1 MAGIITTGSIP
12 QALWPGM
19 HKFWGRTY
27 NEFQMEYSQVFNMET
42 SSKAYEKDE
51 ELTGFGLA
59 PVKPQGDSV
68 SYDSE
73 TGGPTTQYNHIAY
86 GLGYIVTREE
96 MDDVLYEEVSMRRI
110 KALAFSMRQTKETIF
125 ANILNRGFTAGFTGG
140 DGVVLFS
147 TAHPTVNGTQS
158 NTLAVAAD
166 LSEASL
172 EDMFI
177 LISLATNSRG
187 LRIAIKPT
195 QLVVPPNEWFNAT
208 RIVKSD
214 LQNDTANNAINA
226 TKSLGMIPKGVMNYH
241 YLTDPDAWFVE
252 TDVPNGLQGFDRTK
266 IEFTRDNDF
275 DSENQKAKAYERYS
289 AGWSDF
295 RGVFG
300 SAGA

>member
-27 NEFQMEYSQVFNMET
+27 NEYPVEYSQVFMMDT
-42 SSKAYEKDE
+42 SNKAYEKDQ

-68 SYDSE
+68 IYDSE
-73 TGGPTTQYNHIAY
+73 TGGPTTQYNNIAY

-96 MDDVLYEEVSMRRI
+96 IDDTLYEEVSMRRI
-110 KALAFSMRQTKETIF
+110 KALAFSMRQTKEVVH
-125 ANILNRGFTAGFTGG
+125 AGILNRGFTSGYTGG
-140 DGVVLFS
+140 DGVVFFS

-158 NTLAVAAD
+158 NTLAIAAD

-172 EDMFI
+172 EDIFI
-177 LISLATNSRG
+177 QISLATNSRG
-187 LRIAIKPT
+187 LRIALKPT
-195 QLVVPPNEWFNAT
+195 QLIVPPNEWFNAT

-226 TKSLGMIPKGVMNYH
+226 QKSLGMIPKGIMNYH
-241 YLTDPDAWFVE
+241 YLTDTDAWFVA
-252 TDVPNGLQGFDRTK
+252 TDVPNGLTAFTRTA

-289 AGWSDF
+289 CGWTDF
-295 RGVFG
+295 RTMYA
-300 SAGA
+300 SPGA

>member
-27 NEFQMEYSQVFNMET
+27 AQYAPEYSQVFDMQT
-42 SSKAYEKDE
+42 SDKAYEKDA

-59 PVKPQGDSV
+59 PVKSEGNSV

-73 TGGPTTQYNHIAY
+73 TQGPTTQYNHVAY
-86 GLGYIVTREE
+86 GLGYIVSREE
-96 MDDVLYEEVSMRRI
+96 MDDVQYEVVSMRRI
-110 KALAFSMRQTKETIF
+110 KALAFSAIQTKEVIF
-125 ANILNRGFTAGFTGG
+125 SNIPNRAFNSSYTGG
-140 DGVVLFS
+140 DASALCV
-147 TAHPTVNGTQS
+147 TNHATVNGTQA
-158 NTLAVAAD
+158 NRPATDAD

-172 EDMFI
+172 EDMLI
-177 LISLATNSRG
+177 LISLTTNSRG
-187 LRIAIKPT
+187 LRIALKPQ
-195 QLVVPPNEWFNAT
+195 QLIVPPNEWFNAT

-226 TKSLGMIPKGVMNYH
+226 VKNLGMLPKGIFQYH
-241 YLTDPDAWFVE
+241 YLSDTDAWFVT
-252 TDVPNGLQGFDRTK
+252 TDAPNGLTGFQRTP

-275 DSENQKAKAYERYS
+275 DSENQKAKFYERYS
-289 AGWSDF
+289 AGWTDW

-300 SAGA
+300 SSGA

>member
-19 HKFWGRTY
+19 HAFWGRVY
-27 NEFQMEYSQVFNMET
+27 SEYPMEFSQVFNMDT

-59 PVKPQGDSV
+59 PVKSEGNSV
-68 SYDSE
+68 VYDSE

-96 MDDVLYEEVSMRRI
+96 MDDTLYEEVSMKRI
-110 KALAFSMRQTKETIF
+110 KALAFSMRQTKEVVH
-125 ANILNRGFTAGFTGG
+125 ANILNRAFTAGYTGG
-140 DGVVLFS
+140 DGVVLCS
-147 TAHPTVNGTQS
+147 ASHPTVNGTQS

-172 EDMFI
+172 EDLFI

-187 LRIAIKPT
+187 LRIALKPQ
-195 QLVVPPNEWFNAT
+195 QLIVPPNEWFNAT

-226 TKSLGMIPKGVMNYH
+226 SKSLGMIPKGVMNYH
-241 YLTDPDAWFVE
+241 YLTDTDAWFVS
-252 TDVPNGLQGFDRTK
+252 TDVPNGMTAFTRTAV
-266 IEFTRDNDF
+266 EFTRDNDF

-289 AGWSDF
+289 CGWSDF
-295 RGVFG
+295 RGLYG